1 VIVFIFFIISIFL
14 SFITTSLALRPVNLL
29 AKEVKERGPHDLQ
42 EVKYPS
48 PKELKPLLNSL
59 NGFIKRLQNSLKKT
73 EIFIA
78 EAAHHIKTPLTVV
91 KSESELALRKS
102 KTPENRV
109 HLRNIIRSVDQTSRS
124 SIQLLEH
131 AMVMYRA
138 EKKQRELCKV
148 NQIIKKIADNY
159 KPAANLRDINIKL
172 NLLTDYNIEIL
183 LDRILLEVTL
193 RNLIDNAIKYSP
205 IEENI
210 IIKSIINN
218 NKYIILI
225 ENVSLKMDKINKNQL
240 VKRFSRGKNH
250 KNIIGTGL
258 GLAIVTE
265 AVHALKGKFNIKI
278 ENKKKLI
285 TSILLPLK

>member
-1 VIVFIFFIISIFL
+1 
-14 SFITTSLALRPVNLL
+14 
-29 AKEVKERGPHDLQ
+29 
-42 EVKYPS
+42 
-48 PKELKPLLNSL
+48 
-59 NGFIKRLQNSLKKT
+59 
-73 EIFIA
+73 
-78 EAAHHIKTPLTVV
+78 
-91 KSESELALRKS
+91 
-102 KTPENRV
+102 
-109 HLRNIIRSVDQTSRS
+109 
-124 SIQLLEH
+124 
-131 AMVMYRA
+131 MVMYRA

-172 NLLTDYNIEIL
+172 NLLADYNIEIL

>member
-1 VIVFIFFIISIFL
+1 
-14 SFITTSLALRPVNLL
+14 
-29 AKEVKERGPHDLQ
+29 
-42 EVKYPS
+42 
-48 PKELKPLLNSL
+48 
-59 NGFIKRLQNSLKKT
+59 
-73 EIFIA
+73 
-78 EAAHHIKTPLTVV
+78 
-91 KSESELALRKS
+91 
-102 KTPENRV
+102 
-109 HLRNIIRSVDQTSRS
+109 
-124 SIQLLEH
+124 
-131 AMVMYRA
+131 M
-138 EKKQRELCKV
+138 
-148 NQIIKKIADNY
+148 
-159 KPAANLRDINIKL
+159 
-172 NLLTDYNIEIL
+172 
-183 LDRILLEVTL
+183 LEVTL

>member
-1 VIVFIFFIISIFL
+1 M
-14 SFITTSLALRPVNLL
+14 
-29 AKEVKERGPHDLQ
+29 
-42 EVKYPS
+42 
-48 PKELKPLLNSL
+48 

-225 ENVSLKMDKINKNQL
+225 ENISINMDKINKNQL

-265 AVHALKGKFNIKI
+265 AVQALKGKFNIKI
-278 ENKKKLI
+278 ENKKKLV